1 MQDIKF
7 ITDTHKFKYRVNGV
21 IIHNNKLLT
30 IKMSN
35 GISYCLPGGH
45 IEFGEDTKTAVIR
58 EMLEETKTQ
67 VTIDKELA
75 FVESFY
81 TDKNGLITHEL
92 SMYYLV
98 NPVNFDNI
106 SLDNYTNCENDKGI
120 LKNHNFEWLD
130 LSKLNEYDFKPNI
143 IQEKLFDKN
152 FEFEHIILK

>member
-35 GISYCLPGGH
+35 GTSYCLPGGH
-45 IEFGEDTKTAVIR
+45 IELGEDTKTAVVR

-92 SMYYLV
+92 SMYYIV
-98 NPVNFDNI
+98 TPINFDNI
-106 SLDNYTNCENDKGI
+106 PLDNYTNCENDKGI

-130 LSKLNEYDFKPNI
+130 LERLNEYDFKPNI
-143 IQEKLFDKN
+143 IQKKLFDKN
-152 FEFEHIILK
+152 LKFEHIILK

>member
-35 GISYCLPGGH
+35 GKSYCLPGGH
-45 IEFGEDTKTAVIR
+45 IEFGEDTKTAVVR

-92 SMYYLV
+92 SMYYIV
-98 NPVNFDNI
+98 TPINFDNI
-106 SLDNYTNCENDKGI
+106 PLDNYTNSENDKGE
-120 LKNHNFEWLD
+120 LKQHNFEWLD
-130 LSKLNEYDFKPNI
+130 LTRLNEYDFKPDI
-143 IQEKLFDKN
+143 IQKKLFDKN
-152 FEFEHIILK
+152 YEFEHIILK